1 MNFSIVFKKVILFL
15 LSFIGIHTVFWI
27 SSIIFYN
34 WCVPSGFV
42 GYFKSMINHGSIVCE
57 VFYNI
62 SLFAKTS
69 IRNMI
74 VSLLAGVM
82 TLTWSWDSFNKE
94 VKHSTNKNNEV
105 ST

>member
-1 MNFSIVFKKVILFL
+1 MNLIKSNFFVIGKNLTFFL
-15 LSFIGIHTVFWI
+15 LSFVTIHTVFWA

-34 WCVPSGFV
+34 WCVPTGIV
-42 GYFKSMINHGSIVCE
+42 GYFKSMISHGSIVCE

-62 SLFAKTS
+62 ALFAKTS

-82 TLTWSWDSFNKE
+82 TLSWGWNTFNKE
-94 VKHSTNKNNEV
+94 VNNR
-105 ST
+105 T